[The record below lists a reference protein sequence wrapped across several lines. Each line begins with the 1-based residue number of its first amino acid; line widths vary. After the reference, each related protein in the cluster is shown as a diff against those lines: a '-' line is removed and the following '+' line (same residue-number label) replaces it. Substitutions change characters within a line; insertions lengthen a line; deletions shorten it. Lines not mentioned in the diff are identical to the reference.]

1 MSRDHRTGLR
11 LLALAALLF
20 VLEVAAVR
28 AMAPRVRAAVTDA
41 RAQAVLKASAVA
53 AQGVARYAV
62 AVFTP
67 APRTLQARPRADT

>member
-1 MSRDHRTGLR
+1 MSRDHKTGLR

-20 VLEVAAVR
+20 ALELAAVR
-28 AMAPRVRAAVTDA
+28 VVTPGVRAAVTDA

-53 AQGVARYAV
+53 AQGVARHAV

-67 APRTLQARPRADT
+67 APRTLQVHPRADT